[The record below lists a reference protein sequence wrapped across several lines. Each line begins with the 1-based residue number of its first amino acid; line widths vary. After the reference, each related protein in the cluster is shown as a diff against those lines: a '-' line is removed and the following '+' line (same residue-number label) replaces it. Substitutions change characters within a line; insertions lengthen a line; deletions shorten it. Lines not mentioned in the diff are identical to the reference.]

1 MKDKRGLVW
10 NEIAWWIL
18 GLIILALVII
28 LIVILQ
34 KRGITL
40 LAQLK
45 NFLRFGR

>member
-40 LAQLK
+40 LVQLK